1 MSLVLDH
8 PQSGSFTT
16 VDERFKSVGC
26 LFFVV
31 GAQKSG
37 TTWLNKYLRE
47 HENAAVPL
55 WKENNFWNMV
65 EGYPDPG
72 GMLIE
77 QKRLREEKGLFQRIK
92 EKATMSRSDARKQRG
107 IALALAA
114 ADNPNP
120 PYSAYADVLLESS
133 TADTKAMGEAC
144 PAYAFLKPST
154 YAEMARLSDNV
165 RFIFLMRDP
174 VSRFIS
180 SVRHSLRKSVG
191 ATGIE
196 GDSLSEAIHAHL
208 SMSTNGRRPIG
219 HSQYQRTLANLDAAV
234 APENLSLIFFEEMF
248 EQDKIEELCAFL
260 NIPYKPGKVDRVVHR
275 GAGGEVEVSEDD
287 RRVIANALSPAYD
300 FMLARFDGNLPDK
313 WLKSASLRNSVSG

>member
-1 MSLVLDH
+1 
-8 PQSGSFTT
+8 
-16 VDERFKSVGC
+16 
-26 LFFVV
+26 
-31 GAQKSG
+31 
-37 TTWLNKYLRE
+37 
-47 HENAAVPL
+47 
-55 WKENNFWNMV
+55 
-65 EGYPDPG
+65 
-72 GMLIE
+72 
-77 QKRLREEKGLFQRIK
+77 
-92 EKATMSRSDARKQRG
+92 
-107 IALALAA
+107 
-114 ADNPNP
+114 
-120 PYSAYADVLLESS
+120 
-133 TADTKAMGEAC
+133 MGEAC

-248 EQDKIEELCAFL
+248 AQDKIEELCAFL

-300 FMLARFDGNLPDK
+300 FMLARFNGNLPDK